1 VGAQFR
7 DWSCSR
13 LCPGLENERSAVQP
27 MFIRLMLEKNQ
38 LIMLNLNHVLSI
50 VPVDPWAT
58 IKLIDCDVLTVEHSC
73 DKVCDLRARVAG
85 EPPAKPVPR
94 SAA

>member
-13 LCPGLENERSAVQP
+13 LCPGPENERSVVQP

-38 LIMLNLNHVLSI
+38 PIVLNLNHVLSI
-50 VPVDPWAT
+50 VPVGPRAM
-58 IKLIDCDVLTVEHSC
+58 IKLVDRDILTVEHSF
-73 DKVCDLRARVAG
+73 DEICDLIARVLGDA
-85 EPPAKPVPR
+85 PTKPIKR
-94 SAA
+94 